1 MKHTSNEDVGSC
13 TQVSSTHPK
22 PVTLCMPGKGEPD
35 PTVWEE
41 YNSIIEK
48 ADGKSYEFEKLEH
61 DKFIEAGRAASIV
74 VLTGEDA
81 EHSGILLTKGRV
93 VQGPESITEKISDGE
108 PMTTTP
114 KPAEKSTISVPSK
127 LDGLAADQDRVT
139 EKKKGEGEGE
149 EGEDATVD
157 DLREALEA
165 LRNEN

>member
-1 MKHTSNEDVGSC
+1 
-13 TQVSSTHPK
+13 
-22 PVTLCMPGKGEPD
+22 MPGKGEPD

-41 YNSIIEK
+41 YRSIIEK

-93 VQGPESITEKISDGE
+93 VQGHEPVTEEKSLGDSL
-108 PMTTTP
+108 TTTP

-127 LDGLAADQDRVT
+127 LEGLSANQDRVT
-139 EKKKGEGEGE
+139 ANKNGEGEGE